1 MRTPSILDALT
12 SEWLARGW
20 SLDDLHGFRMEGDD
34 LDALAELDDDDRA
47 ALEALTDDERSALAE
62 LSGGGDPD
70 PTLGPKGER
79 ALAAEKDKRRAAQ
92 AELREWKALGL
103 KPADIKKILD
113 DRKGAADKPDPELIR
128 SEAKAEAQAEL
139 MQSRVL
145 DKIEAKA
152 ARLFADPDDAAALL
166 MKDHD
171 ADDFLDDGKIDVEAI
186 QDALKVLLEK
196 KPYLAAAQGG
206 KKFQGG
212 ADGGPRN
219 DSRPR
224 QLTRDD
230 LKTMTPAQIEKAQ
243 TDGQLDDLLQG
254 KTT

>member
-1 MRTPSILDALT
+1 MRSPSILDDLT
-12 SEWLARGW
+12 AEWVARGW
-20 SLDDLHGFRMEGDD
+20 PVEDLHGFRMEAAGDD
-34 LDALAELDDDDRA
+34 GSDDDGSA
-47 ALEALTDDERSALAE
+47 DDAGDGGSDDDGSADDA
-62 LSGGGDPD
+62 GDD
-70 PTLGPKGER
+70 AGDADDDKALGPKGEK
-79 ALAAEKDKRRAAQ
+79 ALAAEKDKRRTAQ

-103 KPADIKKILD
+103 KPADLKKILD
-113 DRKGAADKPDPELIR
+113 DRKGDDKSDPELIR

-171 ADDFLDDGKIDVEAI
+171 ADDFLDDGKIDIEAI
-186 QDALKVLLEK
+186 QDALKALLEK
-196 KPYLAAAQGG
+196 KPYLAAQGA

-212 ADGGPRN
+212 ADGGTRK
-219 DSRPR
+219 DDRPA

-230 LKTMTPAQIEKAQ
+230 LKTMTPLQIEKAEQ
-243 TDGQLDDLLQG
+243 NGELDNLLQG
-254 KTT
+254 KAT